1 MLNDI
6 AQQIKKGPYAGMW
19 SLQEAYRKRAKQE
32 GDSSAA
38 AASAGPSGTS
48 GVKMEEDEDKKP
60 EISDDDLDMDEIV

>member
-32 GDSSAA
+32 GNSSA
-38 AASAGPSGTS
+38 AASAGPRGTS

-60 EISDDDLDMDEIV
+60 EISDDDLDMDEIL